1 MMVLK
6 VVLVVALI
14 VLAVLL
20 PLLHIWAL
28 NTLFPAL
35 AIPYGI
41 ETYFAM
47 FLVNGMILYRGG
59 HSN

>member
-1 MMVLK
+1 MVVLK
-6 VVLVVALI
+6 VVLVITLLI
-14 VLAVLL
+14 LVVLL

-47 FLVNGMILYRGG
+47 FLVNGMILYRGK
-59 HSN
+59 N